1 MYIPRANEER
11 RVPVLHSLMRAEPLA
26 ALVTLSSSG
35 LVASHIPMVLE
46 EDGSPLGVLRGHVS
60 RANSQ
65 WRDLEASVEALAIF
79 SGPQHYISP
88 TWYPGKAEH
97 GKEVPTWN
105 YVVVHAYGSLKVME
119 DKGWMRAHLER
130 LTNENEAETAMPWKV
145 SDAPEEF
152 IETMMKGIVG
162 LELPISRLE
171 GKWKVSQNRTMRDRE
186 GVLEGLSKEGTPESL
201 TMKALVG
208 GAM

>member
-60 RANSQ
+60 RANLQ

-88 TWYPGKAEH
+88 TWYPGKVEH

-119 DKGWMRAHLER
+119 DKDWMRAHLER

-145 SDAPEEF
+145 SDAPEDF

-162 LELPISRLE
+162 LELPINRLE
-171 GKWKVSQNRTMRDRE
+171 GKWKVSQNRTVRDRE

-201 TMKALVG
+201 TMKGLVA

>member
-79 SGPQHYISP
+79 SGPHHYISP

-105 YVVVHAYGSLKVME
+105 YVVVHAYGSLKVMD
-119 DKGWMRAHLER
+119 DKSWMRAHLER

-152 IETMMKGIVG
+152 IETMMNGIVG
-162 LELPISRLE
+162 LELPIGRLE

-186 GVLEGLSKEGTPESL
+186 GVLEGLSKQGTPESL
-201 TMKALVG
+201 TMKGLVAD
-208 GAM
+208 AM